1 MEEERDHEVV
11 RDVFGE
17 SDEDEPAPYRARH
30 EIDEESH
37 VRFTHV
43 FRPFYLPILTGH
55 KCRLARRE

>member
-1 MEEERDHEVV
+1 MEEESDHEVV

-17 SDEDEPAPYRARH
+17 SDEDEPAPYRTRH

-43 FRPFYLPILTGH
+43 FRPFYLPILG
-55 KCRLARRE
+55 KK

>member
-11 RDVFGE
+11 GDVFGE
-17 SDEDEPAPYRARH
+17 SDEDEPAPYRTRH

-43 FRPFYLPILTGH
+43 CCPFYLPILG
-55 KCRLARRE
+55 KK